1 MALIGINPAKA
12 PNGAETTD
20 GIAVPSAGALR
31 SQAIHRLQV
40 GLAGLFAMV
49 LLVGLANV
57 IMERAREADRQ
68 VARTP
73 AANEAAAAARNQ
85 PPSDPL
91 ADIGALP
98 SVPATTSSPA
108 ASAPARP

>member
-1 MALIGINPAKA
+1 MALIGITPARA
-12 PNGAETTD
+12 PTGAEPAD
-20 GIAVPSAGALR
+20 ESAVPSAGALR

-49 LLVGLANV
+49 LLVGLASV

-73 AANEAAAAARNQ
+73 AADEAAAARTEA
-85 PPSDPL
+85 PSDPL
-91 ADIGALP
+91 ADIGAIP
-98 SVPATTSSPA
+98 SVPVATGSPA
-108 ASAPARP
+108 APARP